1 VRGFVA
7 LGAACALVMAALP
20 AAAQNIPG
28 QRAAPYDLDPSRVA
42 RGFAAL
48 SRPTGIAEVGVGWL
62 TLPGASVCAERSTG
76 SGCRKGDTSFELDA
90 WELFRTNRRF
100 AFGAGFLLGL
110 IPTTDAPR
118 TDPMGIVR
126 DHTRS
131 YLTLEGTIR
140 HYPYIGESVEL
151 WWGITGG
158 LAIVNDRFTV
168 NDKNQDLAL
177 VGGNGSTIRTE
188 GASIGAAGG
197 AVFWLANHWSL
208 GTAFRYG
215 NWFLPKIAAR
225 DPLLD
230 EASLTGRNTMFSLGI
245 SLAYRISL

>member
-1 VRGFVA
+1 
-7 LGAACALVMAALP
+7 
-20 AAAQNIPG
+20 
-28 QRAAPYDLDPSRVA
+28 
-42 RGFAAL
+42 
-48 SRPTGIAEVGVGWL
+48 
-62 TLPGASVCAERSTG
+62 VCS
-76 SGCRKGDTSFELDA
+76 SGNCKKGDTSFELDA
-90 WELFRTNRRF
+90 WELFRANRRF

-110 IPTTDAPR
+110 IPTTDAPQS
-118 TDPMGIVR
+118 DPMGVDR

-131 YLTLEGTIR
+131 YLTLEGMIR

-158 LAIVNDRFTV
+158 IAVVNDRFKV
-168 NDKNQDLAL
+168 NGMNQELAL

-197 AVFWLANHWSL
+197 AVFWLANHWSM
-208 GTAFRYG
+208 GTVFRYG
-215 NWFLPKIAAR
+215 NWFLPKTAAK

-230 EASLTGRNTMFSLGI
+230 EASLSGRSTMFSLGL

>member
-1 VRGFVA
+1 VRALAG
-7 LGAACALVMAALP
+7 LGAGVLCLAAAFP
-20 AAAQNIPG
+20 AHAQNIPA
-28 QRAAPYDLDPSRVA
+28 QRGSADDLEPARVA

-48 SRPTGIAEVGVGWL
+48 NRQTGIAEVGVGWL
-62 TLPGASVCAERSTG
+62 TLPGALVCAG
-76 SGCRKGDTSFELDA
+76 SSCKKGDTSFQLDA

-110 IPTTDAPR
+110 IPTTDAPKS
-118 TDPMGIVR
+118 DPMGIVR
-126 DHTRS
+126 DHSRS

-151 WWGITGG
+151 WWGVTGG
-158 LAIVNDRFTV
+158 LAVVNDRFTV

-208 GTAFRYG
+208 GSVFRYG
-215 NWFLPKIAAR
+215 NWFFPKVAAK